1 MEKEDELETRA
12 SVRELEQ
19 FYTDGSVDDMLSIIE
34 EKKLKIVKDMCDY
47 ATTNRQ
53 TTRWDRYGNPIQKEV
68 KMNPLVVSEYFF
80 KPIVKIGSIEPTY
93 NAEKLSMVFDYYMF
107 LITEVNMRIGN
118 YPTSLTGF
126 CKLAGITTTYLRKLK
141 ESPDLNMRIIV
152 QKIYDQIGDNNITMS
167 QLGIVNEKT
176 TLFKMKAQNEITE
189 KEQPKVNINITAD
202 TPDMDRIKE
211 RMSKYSNLI
220 EKKDK
225 KGDD

>member
-19 FYTDGSVDDMLSIIE
+19 FYSDGYVDDMLSIIE
-34 EKKLKIVKDMCDY
+34 EKKLKIINDMNNY
-47 ATTNRQ
+47 ANTHKHI
-53 TTRWDRYGNPIQKEV
+53 TRWDRYGNPIQKEV
-68 KMNPLVVSEYFF
+68 KMNPLIISEYFF

-107 LITEVNMRIGN
+107 LVTEVNLRIGH

-126 CKLAGITTTYLRKLK
+126 CKLAGITSTYLRRLK
-141 ESPDLNMRIIV
+141 DSPDLNMRIIV

-211 RMSKYSNLI
+211 RMNKYSNLI
-220 EKKDK
+220 DKKDK
-225 KGDD
+225 KGDK